1 MEQSETAYYGL
12 KQAETKVELRKMEW
26 NGNRIEWS
34 EVEWNG
40 ARCGDLGW
48 K

>member
-1 MEQSETAYYGL
+1 MEQNEM
-12 KQAETKVELRKMEW
+12 ELRKIEW
-26 NGNRIEWS
+26 NGSRIEWS

-40 ARCGDLGW
+40 A

>member
-1 MEQSETAYYGL
+1 M
-12 KQAETKVELRKMEW
+12 ELRKMEW
-26 NGNRIEWS
+26 NGSRIEWS